1 MLGKMLVLFRIFYLF
16 TKMARMFIQS
26 TCVAETYTFIRSEG
40 SVSGAQEACVWFR

>member
-26 TCVAETYTFIRSEG
+26 TCVAETYTFL
-40 SVSGAQEACVWFR
+40 